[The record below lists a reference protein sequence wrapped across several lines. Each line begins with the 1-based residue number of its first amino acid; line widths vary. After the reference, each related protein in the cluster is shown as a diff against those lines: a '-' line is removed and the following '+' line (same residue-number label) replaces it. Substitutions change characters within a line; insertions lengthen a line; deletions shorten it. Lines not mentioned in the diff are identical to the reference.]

1 MATKLNTLERDVEA
15 LTDGVWI
22 RPDETL
28 DIELLVKAKGASFFD
43 AESAAYRKLLRR
55 AKEEGVIKNNK
66 QGFDGLPPSMV
77 QRTQDELMLSELV
90 LGVKNLEGPK
100 GAAISIEEYRE
111 MALTER
117 FRPLLEM
124 AREAVSMA
132 SERRASDR
140 EEALGN
146 SEPSRPTSSRG
157 AAQKA

>member
-22 RPDETL
+22 KPDETL

-43 AESAAYRKLLRR
+43 AESAAYRKLFRR

-77 QRTQDELMLSELV
+77 QRTQDELMLSQLL
-90 LGVKNLEGPK
+90 LGVKNLEGQK
-100 GAAISIEEYRE
+100 GPISVEEYRE

-117 FRPLLEM
+117 FRPLLDM

>member
-1 MATKLNTLERDVEA
+1 MATKLNMLERDVEA

-28 DIELLVKAKGASFFD
+28 DIELLVKAQDAAFED
-43 AESAAYRKLLRR
+43 AESAAYRKLFRR
-55 AKEEGVIKNNK
+55 AKEDGLIKNNK

-77 QRTQDELMLSELV
+77 QRTRDELLLSKLV
-90 LGVKNLEGPK
+90 LDVKNLENDKGP
-100 GAAISIEEYRE
+100 ISIQEYRE

-124 AREAVSMA
+124 AREAVAIA
-132 SERRASDR
+132 SARRASDR
-140 EEALGN
+140 EEVLGN
-146 SEPSRPTSSRG
+146 SETSRPTSSRG